1 MIIAEENKSKHEH
14 FRGFIPEEA
23 VEHAKTAR
31 EEMRKSLEAIIPPE
45 FLAHRRKARL
55 EMLLAAREIINRSIE
70 KLEPQEKD

>member
-1 MIIAEENKSKHEH
+1 MAEKNQTKREH
-14 FRGFIPEEA
+14 FREFIPEEA

-31 EEMRKSLEAIIPPE
+31 EELRKSLEAIIPPE
-45 FLAHRRKARL
+45 FLAHRRKARI